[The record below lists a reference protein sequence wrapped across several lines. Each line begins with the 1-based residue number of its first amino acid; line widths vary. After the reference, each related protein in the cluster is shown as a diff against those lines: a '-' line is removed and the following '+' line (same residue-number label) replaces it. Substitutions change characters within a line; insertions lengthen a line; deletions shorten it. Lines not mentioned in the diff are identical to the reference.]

1 MWWMAAGSKPTE
13 LTVVAWSG
21 WSLEE
26 ANPLDARR
34 WLSPRTPPPT
44 TVRAGGIVALV
55 LAR

>member
-1 MWWMAAGSKPTE
+1 MAAGSKPTE